1 MKKLGLSILFTL
13 GLSSLVIISC
23 CREEKK
29 YWKPVTMNTDLFSVT
44 NTNQFNDISNWSK
57 SPLYSGDTTAAD
69 TVLFNL
75 RLESIF
81 VAENNNSLYH
91 SLSGLNSAFATP
103 KCEPGIHGVK
113 HKAQTVKLTSNEEF
127 MGVPSGELLN
137 DYTLIST
144 SYNDTTNS
152 FSFSPLSVES
162 FNHSLRSSNYSK
174 QKHMIP
180 FAMVKNDSTTG
191 PQRFKLE
198 VVFEN
203 GEVLK
208 CETISFIWE

>member
-75 RLESIF
+75 NLKSIF
-81 VAENNNSLYH
+81 VAENNNSFYH
-91 SLSGLNSAFATP
+91 SLSGLNAAFATP
-103 KCEPGIHGVK
+103 KCEPGRNGAK

-137 DYTLIST
+137 DYTLIRT
-144 SYNDTTNS
+144 SYNDTTDS
-152 FSFSPLSVES
+152 FSQLSVES
-162 FNHSLRSSNYSK
+162 FNHFLRK
-174 QKHMIP
+174 PMHIGQERRIP
-180 FAMVKNDSTTG
+180 IAMVKNDSTTG

>member
-75 RLESIF
+75 NLKSIF
-81 VAENNNSLYH
+81 VAENNNSFYH

-137 DYTLIST
+137 DYTLIKT
-144 SYNDTTNS
+144 FYNDTTDS
-152 FSFSPLSVES
+152 FSQLSVES

>member
-13 GLSSLVIISC
+13 GLSSLVILSC

-29 YWKPVTMNTDLFSVT
+29 YWQPVTMNADLFSVT
-44 NTNQFNDISNWSK
+44 NTYQYNDMYTWSK
-57 SPLYSGDTTAAD
+57 TPLYSEDTTAAD

-75 RLESIF
+75 RLESTY
-81 VAENNNSLYH
+81 VAVNNNSIFQ
-91 SLSGLNSAFATP
+91 SLSGLNTAFATQ
-103 KCEPGIHGVK
+103 KCEPGRHGVK

-137 DYTLIST
+137 DYTLIKT
-144 SYNDTTNS
+144 FYNDTTDS
-152 FSFSPLSVES
+152 FSQLSVES
-162 FNHSLRSSNYSK
+162 FNHFLKNSIHFDHERR
-174 QKHMIP
+174 IP

>member
-29 YWKPVTMNTDLFSVT
+29 YWKPVTINTDLFSVT

-75 RLESIF
+75 NLKSIF
-81 VAENNNSLYH
+81 VAENNNSFYH

-103 KCEPGIHGVK
+103 KCEPGIQGVK
-113 HKAQTVKLTSNEEF
+113 HKAQTGELTSNEEF

-137 DYTLIST
+137 DYTVMKT
-144 SYNDTTNS
+144 FYNDTTDS
-152 FSFSPLSVES
+152 FSQLSVES
-162 FNHSLRSSNYSK
+162 FNHSLRRSNYST

-198 VVFEN
+198 VVFPQRAVFN
-203 GEVLK
+203 CV
-208 CETISFIWE
+208 TISLIWK

>member
-13 GLSSLVIISC
+13 GLSSLVILSC

-29 YWKPVTMNTDLFSVT
+29 YWQPVTMNTDLFSVT

-75 RLESIF
+75 NLKSIF
-81 VAENNNSLYH
+81 VAENNNSFYH

-137 DYTLIST
+137 DYTLIKT
-144 SYNDTTNS
+144 FYNDTTDS
-152 FSFSPLSVES
+152 FSQLSVES
-162 FNHSLRSSNYSK
+162 FNHSLRSSIYSK

>member
-13 GLSSLVIISC
+13 GLSSLVILSC

-29 YWKPVTMNTDLFSVT
+29 YWQPVTMNADLFSVT
-44 NTNQFNDISNWSK
+44 NTYQYNDMYTWSK
-57 SPLYSGDTTAAD
+57 TPLYSEDTTAAD

-75 RLESIF
+75 NLKSIF
-81 VAENNNSLYH
+81 VAENNNSFYH

-103 KCEPGIHGVK
+103 KCAPGIHGVK

-137 DYTLIST
+137 DYTLIKT
-144 SYNDTTNS
+144 FYNDTTDS
-152 FSFSPLSVES
+152 FSQLSVES

-180 FAMVKNDSTTG
+180 FAMVKNDSTTRSEEHTSELQSR
-191 PQRFKLE
+191 PHLVCRL
-198 VVFEN
+198 
-203 GEVLK
+203 
-208 CETISFIWE
+208 

>member
-13 GLSSLVIISC
+13 GLSSLVILSC

-29 YWKPVTMNTDLFSVT
+29 YWQPVTMNADLFSVT
-44 NTNQFNDISNWSK
+44 NTYQYNDMYTWSK
-57 SPLYSGDTTAAD
+57 TPLYSEDTTAAD

-75 RLESIF
+75 NLKSIF
-81 VAENNNSLYH
+81 VAENNNSFYR

-103 KCEPGIHGVK
+103 KCAPGIHGVK

-137 DYTLIST
+137 DYTLIKT
-144 SYNDTTNS
+144 FYNDTTDS
-152 FSFSPLSVES
+152 FSQLSVES